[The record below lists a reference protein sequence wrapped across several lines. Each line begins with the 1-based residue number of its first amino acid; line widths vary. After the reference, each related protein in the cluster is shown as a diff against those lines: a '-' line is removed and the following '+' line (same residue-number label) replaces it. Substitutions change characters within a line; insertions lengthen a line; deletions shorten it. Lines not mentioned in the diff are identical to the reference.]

1 MFGACRGVFSQVFQN
16 NWVNGTLYM
25 FSFKKKTITSILGQP
40 KKYLFCGSY
49 DSFFRPGQGPIYY
62 TEGKTN
68 ALFYRSTPFNGT
80 NFLGQIPQKKTLV
93 TNLVPADFAG
103 SNDRNLFFPTT
114 IMDLGPR
121 DEFTKEICVNPQFE
135 GYLMETLQSTSYND
149 TSDLLQLF
157 IISRLI
163 NTNFLTQMLGIGDA
177 SINRMFSRSED
188 RIDGDIAQLF
198 SINSEYGVE
207 GFSDDVYDDDTLYV
221 AGSGDA
227 LVGVFFTG
235 NTENRIKL
243 TPGITTFT
251 PTLTNYFGYPK
262 TQEVPFYL
270 WKLDNTNTIFGSDKN
285 EWQTN
290 LQGSGF
296 YKQKYQ
302 TMSFYQAPFSNY
314 FNTTNYGKKGY
325 IYNTD
330 SNGYTP
336 TFPPGQN
343 DKFVVGA
350 PFHFY
355 FGLGKG
361 KSAIN
366 RYITKYIFTQ
376 DV

>member
-1 MFGACRGVFSQVFQN
+1 M
-16 NWVNGTLYM
+16 
-25 FSFKKKTITSILGQP
+25 P
-40 KKYLFCGSY
+40 KRKLV
-49 DSFFRPGQGPIYY
+49 P
-62 TEGKTN
+62 
-68 ALFYRSTPFNGT
+68 LTPF
-80 NFLGQIPQKKTLV
+80 
-93 TNLVPADFAG
+93 VPAG
-103 SNDRNLFFPTT
+103 YGGMNERNLYFPTT

-121 DEFTKEICVNPQFE
+121 DQFTKEICANPQFE
-135 GYLMETLQSTSYND
+135 GYLMETFQSTSFND

-163 NTNFLTQMLGIGDA
+163 NSNFLGQMLGIGDA

-207 GFSDDVYDDDTLYV
+207 GFSDDVYNDDSLYV

-235 NTENRIKL
+235 STENRIKL

-270 WKLDNTNTIFGSDKN
+270 WKLANTNTIFGSYEN
-285 EWQTN
+285 EWQTA
-290 LQGSGF
+290 LQGLGF

-330 SNGYTP
+330 SNGNTA

-350 PFHFY
+350 PYHFY
-355 FGLGKG
+355 FGLFKG
-361 KSAIN
+361 KSVMN
-366 RYITKYIFTQ
+366 RYITKYIFNQ

>member
-1 MFGACRGVFSQVFQN
+1 MN
-16 NWVNGTLYM
+16 
-25 FSFKKKTITSILGQP
+25 
-40 KKYLFCGSY
+40 
-49 DSFFRPGQGPIYY
+49 
-62 TEGKTN
+62 E
-68 ALFYRSTPFNGT
+68 
-80 NFLGQIPQKKTLV
+80 
-93 TNLVPADFAG
+93 
-103 SNDRNLFFPTT
+103 RNLFFPTT

-121 DEFTKEICVNPQFE
+121 DQFTKEICANPQFE

-163 NTNFLTQMLGIGDA
+163 NSNFLGQMLGIGDA

-235 NTENRIKL
+235 STENRIKL

-270 WKLDNTNTIFGSDKN
+270 WKLENTNTIFGSDKN

-290 LQGSGF
+290 LQGLGF

-314 FNTTNYGKKGY
+314 FNTTNNGKKGY
-325 IYNTD
+325 IYNTN
-330 SNGYTP
+330 SNGNTA
-336 TFPPGQN
+336 TFPAGQN

-355 FGLGKG
+355 FGLSKG
-361 KSAIN
+361 KSSIN
-366 RYITKYIFTQ
+366 RYITKYIFNQ